1 MSDRYFV
8 DTNILMYAHDT
19 SAGAKHERAKSLVET
34 LWRDR
39 TGVVS
44 TQVLQELSVN
54 LRRKVGRPLDVKTT
68 REIITDYLTWQ
79 VVVNGGESILEALD
93 LEARYRI
100 SFWDALV
107 CKQPRRLARR
117 CCTPRTFPTDRCMD
131 QCESLIRCRHA
142 DEARRSSAQYRRK
155 GNSSLKRSSPSSMS
169 SGTATTRSSSPT
181 RIPPAG
187 LATRSCTALMRGA
200 SR

>member
-8 DTNILMYAHDT
+8 DTNVLMYAHDT
-19 SAGAKHERAKSLVET
+19 SAATKHERAKALVEE

-54 LRRKVGRPLDVKTT
+54 LRRKTGRPLDVKAT
-68 REIITDYLTWQ
+68 REIVSDYLTWH

-93 LEARYRI
+93 LEARYQV

-107 CKQPRRLARR
+107 LCA
-117 CCTPRTFPTDRCMD
+117 
-131 QCESLIRCRHA
+131 
-142 DEARRSSAQYRRK
+142 AQAY
-155 GNSSLKRSSPSSMS
+155 
-169 SGTATTRSSSPT
+169 
-181 RIPPAG
+181 
-187 LATRSCTALMRGA
+187 GA
-200 SR
+200 EVLYSEDLSDGQMYGSVRVTNPFRQR